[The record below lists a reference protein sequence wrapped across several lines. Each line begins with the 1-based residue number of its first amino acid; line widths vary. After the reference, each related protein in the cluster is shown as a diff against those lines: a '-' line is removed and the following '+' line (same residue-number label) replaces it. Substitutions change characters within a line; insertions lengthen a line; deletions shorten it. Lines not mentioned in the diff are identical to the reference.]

1 MAAARAA
8 LDEAFRY
15 PDPLGGDLKRA
26 LAKRYGVDVGNIL
39 LGNGSHELL
48 MQFAQVFAS
57 ISFFVNAGI
66 RSGNL
71 TMACNG
77 LAAVHGGRYIYP
89 HQTKS
94 VLGDAPV
101 PCRRPVV
108 LRQ

>member
-1 MAAARAA
+1 MRKAEAAFGPKQARQ
-8 LDEAFRY
+8 R
-15 PDPLGGDLKRA
+15 R
-26 LAKRYGVDVGNIL
+26 RV
-39 LGNGSHELL
+39 
-48 MQFAQVFAS
+48 
-57 ISFFVNAGI
+57 
-66 RSGNL
+66 R
-71 TMACNG
+71 NG